1 MIVRSEI
8 LNFIFWADTCLAGK
22 SAEFIDHARY
32 GTNEK
37 EEILSKVDLLR
48 CYVKT
53 LKEYRIVTDQDFI
66 ENGVMTLGCE
76 QIVLS
81 PNNSLSLQSQDKK
94 ISVNPEDINC
104 ISEEDLDKICNKIRA
119 LCSDC

>member
-1 MIVRSEI
+1 MSVQSDISK
-8 LNFIFWADTCLAGK
+8 FIFWAESCLANIACK
-22 SAEFIDHARY
+22 YVVHAKY
-32 GTNEK
+32 GTEK
-37 EEILSKVDLLR
+37 KETTSDKLLLLR
-48 CYVKT
+48 CYIDTVKR
-53 LKEYRIVTDQDFI
+53 YIAITDKDFI

-81 PNNSLSLQSQDKK
+81 ANNSLSLQSKDKK

-104 ISEEDLDKICNKIRA
+104 ISEENLEKVCNKIRA